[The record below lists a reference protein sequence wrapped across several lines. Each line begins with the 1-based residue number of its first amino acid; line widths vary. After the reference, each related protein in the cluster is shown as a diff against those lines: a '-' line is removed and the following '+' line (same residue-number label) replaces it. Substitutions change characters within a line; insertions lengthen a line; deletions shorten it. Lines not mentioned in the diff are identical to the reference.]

1 MWCRMNEIIQIIGK
15 LLTILKLRGYINDND
30 YALILG
36 RIEVDEYNEREK
48 ARSKDET
55 LQ

>member
-1 MWCRMNEIIQIIGK
+1 MNEVIQIIGK

-30 YALILG
+30 YDLILG
-36 RIEVDEYNEREK
+36 RIEADEYNEREK
-48 ARSKDET
+48 ARLQDET